1 MIELLL
7 IANTMFKLPTI
18 KISKNLLIK
27 WIMYS
32 HIAFILLA
40 VTLVIYPTN
49 SKVSINNRY
58 TIYAS
63 KPLSLHES
71 EFEIAI
77 TDARAQKIDNI
88 FRDYKCPLEGLGET
102 FVREADKNNIP
113 WYIVAAISFQES
125 GCGKKIPYVDNEPSY
140 NAWGYAVY
148 GDNVHMFDNWV
159 QGIETMSR
167 YLSKRFYA
175 QGVTE
180 TSQIMETY
188 TPPSMG
194 SWYKGVDYFSNL
206 IQNYSSN

>member
-1 MIELLL
+1 
-7 IANTMFKLPTI
+7 
-18 KISKNLLIK
+18 
-27 WIMYS
+27 MYS

>member
-1 MIELLL
+1 
-7 IANTMFKLPTI
+7 MFKLPTI